1 MDSNRYIEDGREE
14 RDHVRKRGNEMK
26 YRKGVH
32 TYGERVRKTERK
44 YDWKLYTLPRIGIT
58 IAMNRL
64 RPAEEMIAE
73 GAGVRGGWWVVDVYQ
88 WVELRYLMKSGS
100 ESKMVGRKQ
109 WSEEQ

>member
-44 YDWKLYTLPRIGIT
+44 YDSKLYT
-58 IAMNRL
+58 
-64 RPAEEMIAE
+64 
-73 GAGVRGGWWVVDVYQ
+73 GV
-88 WVELRYLMKSGS
+88 S
-100 ESKMVGRKQ
+100 VG
-109 WSEEQ
+109 